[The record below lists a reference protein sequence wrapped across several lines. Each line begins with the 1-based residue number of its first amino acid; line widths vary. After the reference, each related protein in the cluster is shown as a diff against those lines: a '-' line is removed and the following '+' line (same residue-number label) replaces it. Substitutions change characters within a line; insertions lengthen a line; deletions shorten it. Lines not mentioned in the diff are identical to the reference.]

1 VRYLLFLSIL
11 TLSAAPAADRV
22 SLRGKVTD
30 NRGNPL
36 ADATVM
42 IYHAGVKVGYST
54 YCPSC
59 YVDCGKR
66 AVTDRTGAYAIAG
79 LDSDL
84 VFELAVIHDGHTA
97 AFVKKV
103 DPSSGPAPVA
113 VLAPRTPVDDP
124 ARVFRGRVVD
134 PAGQPLRLAVVE
146 PFALE
151 AEWRGLGAASMYG
164 TIDGLEPMTITNAN
178 GEFELAYKEKALAM
192 LVWVLRLERRLIP
205 R

>member
-1 VRYLLFLSIL
+1 MRFLLLLSIL
-11 TLSAAPAADRV
+11 TVSASAADRV

-42 IYHAGVKVGYST
+42 VYHAGVKVGYST

-59 YVDCGKR
+59 YADCGKR
-66 AVTDRTGAYAIAG
+66 AVTDRAGEYTIAS
-79 LDSDL
+79 LDPDL

-103 DPSSGPAPVA
+103 NPAAGPAPVA
-113 VLAPRTPVDDP
+113 VLAPRAPVDDP
-124 ARVFRGRVVD
+124 VRVFRGRVVD
-134 PAGQPLRLAVVE
+134 SAGQPQRMAVIE

-151 AEWRGLGAASMYG
+151 TDWEGR
-164 TIDGLEPMTITNAN
+164 
-178 GEFELAYKEKALAM
+178 
-192 LVWVLRLERRLIP
+192 
-205 R
+205 